1 MLTVL
6 ACYPPTR
13 RHAVVPAGGQQ
24 HACVEPLEVR
34 CSAPCTATRCPCA
47 WWSTSGHRRM
57 HNRSGGVVAT
67 SASVGA
73 LLLSHLPPLSL
84 VGHSSSA
91 HYPLPVTMV
100 SALRRV
106 SAVVAVPGGG
116 LTLEVNRGYA
126 IPYYI
131 SRARAGRLPTA
142 GLEKKRGPD
151 RAISGSSE
159 HLISL
164 LSLKGPNMPHFGP
177 LFVPFLHPIIV
188 GMWRTCTWCA
198 CPHVSPSKGGL
209 AVALRPFRLF
219 TP

>member
-1 MLTVL
+1 MLTLL

-13 RHAVVPAGGQQ
+13 RHAVLSPAGGQQ
-24 HACVEPLEVR
+24 QLRGTIGSKVLCALMATTPPLLL
-34 CSAPCTATRCPCA
+34 CI
-47 WWSTSGHRRM
+47 RR
-57 HNRSGGVVAT
+57 
-67 SASVGA
+67 A
-73 LLLSHLPPLSL
+73 LLLSRLPPLSL

-100 SALRRV
+100 FGPSSGVRRRRG
-106 SAVVAVPGGG
+106 AWRG
-116 LTLEVNRGYA
+116 LTLEVNRGYT

-131 SRARAGRLPTA
+131 SRARAGRPLTA
-142 GLEKKRGPD
+142 GLAGKKGPD

-164 LSLKGPNMPHFGP
+164 LSLKKDPICPHFGP

-198 CPHVSPSKGGL
+198 CPHVSPSKGG
-209 AVALRPFRLF
+209 
-219 TP
+219 